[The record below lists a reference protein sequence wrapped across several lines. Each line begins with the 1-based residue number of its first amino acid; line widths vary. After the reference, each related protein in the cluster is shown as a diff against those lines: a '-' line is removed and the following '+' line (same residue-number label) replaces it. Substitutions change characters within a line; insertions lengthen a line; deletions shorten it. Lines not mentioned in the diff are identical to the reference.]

1 MIFDK
6 IKINHEMPLELMLDP
21 RFDDLTDYSYDLVHM
36 NDEIPEYKK
45 YFQDSLAKGRQV
57 LLDNSVFELDE
68 PFNPEKFVEKI
79 NELKP
84 TWYVVPDFLD
94 DCDATIRSMDE
105 WISVYLPKVVEGPK
119 IIGSIQGKTPADMIR
134 CYQKMASDPHVAKIA
149 ITFNSECYA
158 ALCPDLMQEGE
169 KVDML
174 QVWCEGRQRF
184 ISKLVMDGIWE
195 NNKPHHLLGCAY
207 MRELSY
213 PLYHRIS
220 IETLDTSNPVVC
232 GIKGIKYDEKLGN
245 LEKPSVRLYTM
256 IHDKL
261 TDEQKDLIEY
271 NIRTFRKIVNNE

>member
-1 MIFDK
+1 
-6 IKINHEMPLELMLDP
+6 MPLELMLDS

-119 IIGSIQGKTPADMIR
+119 IIGSIQGKTPEDMIR
-134 CYQKMASDPHVAKIA
+134 CYRKMATDPRVAKIA
-149 ITFNSECYA
+149 ITFNSDCYA

-169 KVDML
+169 NVDML

-184 ISKLVMDGIWE
+184 ITRLVTDGIWE
-195 NNKPHHLLGCAY
+195 NDKPHHLLGIALPQ
-207 MRELSY
+207 EAKT

-220 IETLDTSNPVVC
+220 IETWDTSNPVVA
-232 GIKGIKYDEKLGN
+232 GLKGIKYTDEGLK
-245 LEKPSVRLYTM
+245 EKPSVKLYTM
-256 IHDKL
+256 MDMKVSE
-261 TDEQKDLIEY
+261 EQKDLIEY
-271 NIRTFRKIVNNE
+271 NIKKFREFLNTKY

>member
-105 WISVYLPKVVEGPK
+105 WISVYLPKVVDGPK
-119 IIGSIQGKTPADMIR
+119 IIGSIQGKTPADMVR

-174 QVWCEGRQRF
+174 QVWCEGRQRL

-195 NNKPHHLLGCAY
+195 NNKPHHLLGIALPQ
-207 MRELSY
+207 EAKT

-220 IETLDTSNPVVC
+220 IETWDTSNPVVA
-232 GIKGIKYDEKLGN
+232 GLKGIKYTDEGLK
-245 LEKPSVRLYTM
+245 EKPSVKLYTM
-256 IHDKL
+256 MDMKVSE
-261 TDEQKDLIEY
+261 EQKDLIEY
-271 NIRTFRKIVNNE
+271 NIKKFREFLNTKY